1 MAMTPKKQGGP
12 TSKPKPKPVVKPAK
26 PAPKST
32 RRTIPAD
39 NVSYLRT
46 STRQKG
52 M

>member
-12 TSKPKPKPVVKPAK
+12 TSKPKPKPKPTVKAK
-26 PAPKST
+26 VPSST
-32 RRTIPAD
+32 RRIIPAD